1 MENKRKDFKYQN
13 KNKLKFVMMHAEKD
27 QEVPIVKEIDG
38 KTTQTPKSYYA
49 IYQHL
54 NKNSKDLFG
63 HENTV
68 LIQGVKTEEIL
79 VRIKENFEV

>member
-1 MENKRKDFKYQN
+1 
-13 KNKLKFVMMHAEKD
+13 MMHAEKD
-27 QEVPIVKEIDG
+27 QEVQIVKEIDG
-38 KTTQTPKSYYA
+38 KTTETPKSYYA

-68 LIQGVKTEEIL
+68 LI
-79 VRIKENFEV
+79 